1 MFPAKEMKYS
11 YVTFEHG
18 FTIYLQDPSLVYWQP
33 SAALQTVSGSSSA
46 AAMEMMRGASSCT
59 QLLQGAT

>member
-1 MFPAKEMKYS
+1 MLQ
-11 YVTFEHG
+11 VTFEHEY
-18 FTIYLQDPSLVYWQP
+18 TIYLQDLNLVYSHP

-59 QLLQGAT
+59 QVLQGAT

>member
-1 MFPAKEMKYS
+1 MLQ
-11 YVTFEHG
+11 VTFEHEY
-18 FTIYLQDPSLVYWQP
+18 TIYLQDLKLAQHP

-59 QLLQGAT
+59 QVLQGAT